1 MNEVSKG
8 EGHIIIRLKNCSMPI
23 KRLKTLQKI
32 KCIIPLPDGVHAL
45 ATCLSSH
52 QIWKVSIETG
62 DMKLFCGMEK
72 EGKDDG
78 QPHKA
83 SFCNPFGLALKANG
97 AVLVAD
103 WGNHLIREI
112 SPCGK

>member
-1 MNEVSKG
+1 MS
-8 EGHIIIRLKNCSMPI
+8 I
-23 KRLKTLQKI
+23 KRLKTQLGI
-32 KCIIPLPDGVHAL
+32 NCILPLPDGVHAL
-45 ATCLSSH
+45 ATCRDSY
-52 QIWKVSIETG
+52 QIWKVNIETG
-62 DMKLFCGMEK
+62 EMKLFCGMEK
-72 EGKDDG
+72 GGKDDG

-83 SFCNPFGLALKANG
+83 SFYKPWGLALKANG